1 MIDMESQESS
11 LVESSIQGL
20 LSDMDTTEDKDG
32 EAIEME
38 DLQDRQ
44 ENRTYDGIT
53 TGYVLLASVMAALG
67 GVLFGYDIGIVSGAL
82 LQLREELHLGCLQQ
96 EMVVSS
102 MLMGAV
108 IGSLTGGFI
117 VDRFGR
123 RLAIIVNAGVFVCG
137 AMILALAQSY
147 AVLVT
152 GRLVVGFAVSLS
164 AIAECI
170 YISEI
175 APSSKRGMLVSL
187 NELGIT
193 LGILVAYL
201 VNYLFISVPNGWR
214 WMFGLS
220 SLPAIAQ
227 GLGMVFLPPSPRYLI
242 INRQEE
248 KAQQVLRQL
257 RGSSVDVELNN
268 IKNSLQ
274 TEQRL
279 GVCDLFRAAGNM
291 RGRMLIGTGIVFFQQ
306 FTGQPN
312 VLYYAPTIFQLVGF
326 HSNTAATLATVGL
339 GIVKVLST
347 IVSLCLVDRFGRRKF
362 LLAGATIMAI
372 SILIL
377 GVITHSFPASKF
389 KRPCESGNDTLGS
402 THTRDIFFPGNFFDP
417 TLQYRNPSAVTSSIV
432 SVPGRSHEKS
442 KKLVWTSQVD
452 FIRRSESQTTARVL
466 KNRPSAVSGVEFVNN
481 ETGFQE
487 GTELDV
493 MTPDGAKGVSLLTLM
508 VFVAAYAF
516 GFGPVSWLV
525 LSEIFPVNVKGR
537 AVALTTVLNW
547 GTNLV
552 VSLSFLNLVESV
564 GISVVC
570 QGYAVIGVLAAV
582 FILLVVPETK
592 NRTLEQISHDLET
605 RSVCGRLNQWLSCC
619 RGGLSRR
626 RHASVRIEDSVYSPI
641 HRDSMHI

>member
-1 MIDMESQESS
+1 MASQESS

-32 EAIEME
+32 EVIEME

-82 LQLREELHLGCLQQ
+82 LQLREELQLGCLQQ

-201 VNYLFISVPNGWR
+201 VNFLFISVPNGWR

-227 GLGMVFLPPSPRYLI
+227 GLGMMFLPPSPRYLI

-274 TEQRL
+274 TEQKL

-326 HSNTAATLATVGL
+326 QSNTAATLATVGL

-377 GVITHSFPASKF
+377 GIITHSFPASKF

-402 THTRDIFFPGNFFDP
+402 THTRDVFPGNFFEP
-417 TLQYRNPSAVTSSIV
+417 NLQYRNLSAVTSPVIT
-432 SVPGRSHEKS
+432 VPGSHEKS
-442 KKLVWTSQVD
+442 KKLVWTPHVD
-452 FIRRSESQTTARVL
+452 FIKGSEAHLFTTEKVLQKRSDKDS
-466 KNRPSAVSGVEFVNN
+466 SVEFVHN
-481 ETGFQE
+481 E
-487 GTELDV
+487 TELDEIEFDV
-493 MTPDGAKGVSLLTLM
+493 MVPDGAKGISLLTLM

-570 QGYAVIGVLAAV
+570 QGYAVMGVLAAV

-605 RSVCGRLNQWLSCC
+605 RSVCGRLNQWISCC

-626 RHASVRIEDSVYSPI
+626 RHTSVRIEDSTYSPI
-641 HRDSMHI
+641 HRDSMHL

>member
-1 MIDMESQESS
+1 MESQESS

-38 DLQDRQ
+38 ELQHRQ

-82 LQLREELHLGCLQQ
+82 LQLREELQLGCFQQ

-123 RLAIIVNAGVFVCG
+123 RSAIIVNAGVFVCG
-137 AMILALAQSY
+137 AMTLALAQSY

-201 VNYLFISVPNGWR
+201 VNFLFISVPNGWR

-274 TEQRL
+274 TEQKF
-279 GVCDLFRAAGNM
+279 GVFDLFRTAGNM
-291 RGRMLIGTGIVFFQQ
+291 RGRMVIGTGIVFFQQ

-326 HSNTAATLATVGL
+326 QSNTAATLATVGL

-362 LLAGATIMAI
+362 LLAGATVMAV

-377 GVITHSFPASKF
+377 GVITHSFPASEF
-389 KRPCESGNDTLGS
+389 KRPCESGNDTLPGS
-402 THTRDIFFPGNFFDP
+402 THTRDVIFPATLFEP
-417 TLQYRNPSAVTSSIV
+417 TLRYGNTVTSPVTVRGI
-432 SVPGRSHEKS
+432 RQKS
-442 KKLVWTSQVD
+442 KKNFIWTSGVD
-452 FIRRSESQTTARVL
+452 LMSGSGAQLIRRVL
-466 KNRPSAVSGVEFVNN
+466 RKHPNAVSSVEFVGN
-481 ETGFQE
+481 ETE
-487 GTELDV
+487 DGTELEV
-493 MTPDGAKGVSLLTLM
+493 MVPDSAKGISLLTLM

-552 VSLSFLNLVESV
+552 ISLSFLNLVESV

-570 QGYAVIGVLAAV
+570 QGYAVMGVIAAV

-605 RSVCGRLNQWLSCC
+605 RSVCGRLNQWLACC

-641 HRDSMHI
+641 HREPMHL

>member
-1 MIDMESQESS
+1 MESQESS

-227 GLGMVFLPPSPRYLI
+227 GLGMMFLPPSPRYLI

-274 TEQRL
+274 TE
-279 GVCDLFRAAGNM
+279 
-291 RGRMLIGTGIVFFQQ
+291 Q

-362 LLAGATIMAI
+362 LLAGATVMAV

-402 THTRDIFFPGNFFDP
+402 THTRDVFFPGNFFDP

-481 ETGFQE
+481 DTGFQE

-493 MTPDGAKGVSLLTLM
+493 MTPDGVKGVSLLTLM

-570 QGYAVIGVLAAV
+570 QGYAVMGVLAAV

-605 RSVCGRLNQWLSCC
+605 RSVTDYSVCGRLNQWLSCC

>member
-1 MIDMESQESS
+1 MESQESS

-38 DLQDRQ
+38 ELQDRQ
-44 ENRTYDGIT
+44 DNRTYDGIT
-53 TGYVLLASVMAALG
+53 TGYVILASVMAALG

-82 LQLREELHLGCLQQ
+82 LQLREELQLGCFQQ

-123 RLAIIVNAGVFVCG
+123 RSAIIVNAGVFVCG
-137 AMILALAQSY
+137 AMTLALAQSY
-147 AVLVT
+147 AVLVALCSKNTVLQSEALRKASKRKQVT

-201 VNYLFISVPNGWR
+201 VNFLFISVPNGWR

-274 TEQRL
+274 TEQKF
-279 GVCDLFRAAGNM
+279 GVFDLFRTAGNM
-291 RGRMLIGTGIVFFQQ
+291 RGRMVIGTGIVFFQQ

-326 HSNTAATLATVGL
+326 QSNTAATLATVGL

-362 LLAGATIMAI
+362 LLAGATVMAV

-377 GVITHSFPASKF
+377 GVITHSFPASEF
-389 KRPCESGNDTLGS
+389 KRPCESGNDTLPGS
-402 THTRDIFFPGNFFDP
+402 THTRDVVFPATLFEP
-417 TLQYRNPSAVTSSIV
+417 TLQVGNTVTSPV
-432 SVPGRSHEKS
+432 TVRGVRQKS
-442 KKLVWTSQVD
+442 KKNFIWTSGVD
-452 FIRRSESQTTARVL
+452 LMSGSGAQLIRRVL
-466 KNRPSAVSGVEFVNN
+466 RKRPSAVSTLNDVEFVGN
-481 ETGFQE
+481 ETE
-487 GTELDV
+487 DGTELEV
-493 MTPDGAKGVSLLTLM
+493 MVPDSAKGISLLTLM
-508 VFVAAYAF
+508 VFVAGYAF

-552 VSLSFLNLVESV
+552 ISLSFLNLVESV

-570 QGYAVIGVLAAV
+570 QGYAVMGVVAAVFILLVGYAVMWVVAAV

-592 NRTLEQISHDLET
+592 LEQTNKH
-605 RSVCGRLNQWLSCC
+605 
-619 RGGLSRR
+619 
-626 RHASVRIEDSVYSPI
+626 
-641 HRDSMHI
+641 